1 MKIVG
6 QVLLWLLGFAVLST
20 AIYAF
25 GMWQYSWALPWQMKI
40 ERQAVK
46 QSESFVNSQN
56 DALSNMITQYGGL
69 EIQYAQA
76 KNVGDTGTETAVTG
90 QERMILNQMCLQIN
104 GMAKGTVAP
113 NISSFVGQH
122 GGCQ

>member
-1 MKIVG
+1 MKVIG

-56 DALSNMITQYGGL
+56 DALSNMVTQYGGL
-69 EIQYAQA
+69 EIQLAQA
-76 KNVGDTGTETAVTG
+76 NTAGDTGTATAVKG
-90 QERMILNQMCLQIN
+90 QERMIISQMCRAIN
-104 GMAKGTVAP
+104 GMAPGTVAY
-113 NISSFVGQH
+113 NNSSFIASH